1 MRRAVTR
8 VAPRRRLSVRVGR
21 VDKHIAVVTLDRP
34 EKLNALDM
42 AAFRGVRDA
51 ALKLRDDASVRCV
64 VLRGAGRAF
73 CAGLDVK
80 GVMHPLRA
88 KANSAGTGREDCLYT
103 EPSWINQW
111 SSP

>member
-8 VAPRRRLSVRVGR
+8 VAPRRPLSTVRVER

-51 ALKLRDDASVRCV
+51 ASELRDDASVRCV

-88 KANSAGTGREDCLYT
+88 KANCAELLELSNVETQR
-103 EPSWINQW
+103 
-111 SSP
+111 SSLV